1 MLYQRL
7 TTLGVAALVA
17 AASVSASPMVGGAK
31 ARCRAGYNKAVSH
44 VPTTDE
50 ATPSMNPPVGLPAAP
65 SQSAWP
71 VVDSPS
77 AAPTIPTVD
86 ENTPVKKPQTDEDP
100 DASSSSSS
108 SSSSSTTSALPSS
121 PATQEQSTVPAASAE
136 PATATPE
143 TINKAAAAA
152 SSSSGTTHSG
162 KATFYG
168 GNVSGGTCSF
178 TGYTLPSGLFGTAYS
193 GAAWNN
199 AAECGAC
206 VSVKG
211 PNGKTIKAMIVDQ
224 CPECEADHLDLF
236 QNAFTELADISK
248 GIIPIT
254 WSFVDCGITS
264 PLVLKNKEG
273 TSRYWFS
280 MQVMNA
286 NEPVAKLEVS
296 TDGGNT
302 WQGTTRTSYNFFEQ
316 SSGFGKDT
324 VDVRITGQSGAT
336 LTVKNVGTSSGSTV
350 TAKSNL

>member
-31 ARCRAGYNKAVSH
+31 GRCRAGYNKAVSH
-44 VPTTDE
+44 APTSNE
-50 ATPSMNPPVGLPAAP
+50 ATSSISPPVELPEAP
-65 SQSAWP
+65 TH
-71 VVDSPS
+71 PS
-77 AAPTIPTVD
+77 AAPIIPTV
-86 ENTPVKKPQTDEDP
+86 DEDP

-108 SSSSSTTSALPSS
+108 STTPALPSS
-121 PATQEQSTVPAASAE
+121 SATQEQDTVPAASAE
-136 PATATPE
+136 PATAAPE

-152 SSSSGTTHSG
+152 SSSSSTTHSG

-236 QNAFTELADISK
+236 QNAFTQLADVSK

-296 TDGGNT
+296 TDGGKT
-302 WQGTTRTSYNFFEQ
+302 WQGTTRTSYNFFEK

-324 VDVRITGQSGAT
+324 VDVRVTGQSGAT
-336 LTVKNVGTSSGSTV
+336 LTVNNVGTSAGSTV

>member
-7 TTLGVAALVA
+7 TALGVAALVA
-17 AASVSASPMVGGAK
+17 ASSVSASPMARGVKG
-31 ARCRAGYNKAVSH
+31 RCRAKYNKAVSH
-44 VPTTDE
+44 VPTTHE
-50 ATPSMNPPVGLPAAP
+50 ATPTINLPVELPETR
-65 SQSAWP
+65 SQSPW
-71 VVDSPS
+71 
-77 AAPTIPTVD
+77 PTVD
-86 ENTPVKKPQTDEDP
+86 EIVPVKKPQADEDP
-100 DASSSSSS
+100 NASSSSSS
-108 SSSSSTTSALPSS
+108 SSSSLSTTSALPSS
-121 PATQEQSTVPAASAE
+121 PATQEQDTVSAAPAE
-136 PATATPE
+136 PTTAAPE
-143 TINKAAAAA
+143 IVNKAATTA
-152 SSSSGTTHSG
+152 SSSSSTTHSG

-206 VSVKG
+206 VSVTG

-224 CPECEADHLDLF
+224 CPECEQDHLDLF
-236 QNAFTELADISK
+236 QNAFTQLADVSK

-254 WSFVDCGITS
+254 WSFVPCGITT

-273 TSRYWFS
+273 TSPYWFS

-296 TDGGNT
+296 TDGGKT
-302 WQGTTRTSYNFFEQ
+302 WQGTTRTSYNFFEK

-324 VDVRITGQSGAT
+324 VDVRVTGQSGAT
-336 LTVKNVGTSSGSTV
+336 LTVTNVGTSSGSSV

>member
-1 MLYQRL
+1 
-7 TTLGVAALVA
+7 
-17 AASVSASPMVGGAK
+17 MVGGAK

-50 ATPSMNPPVGLPAAP
+50 ATPSINPPVALTEAP
-65 SQSAWP
+65 SQSSWP
-71 VVDSPS
+71 TVVSPS
-77 AAPTIPTVD
+77 AAPTIPTV
-86 ENTPVKKPQTDEDP
+86 DEDP

-108 SSSSSTTSALPSS
+108 SSTSALPSS
-121 PATQEQSTVPAASAE
+121 PTTQEQDTVPAASAE
-136 PATATPE
+136 PAAAAPE

-152 SSSSGTTHSG
+152 SSSSSTTHSG

-211 PNGKTIKAMIVDQ
+211 PNGKTIKAMVGLLSVQSYHNKPQLTSPTQIVDQ

-236 QNAFTELADISK
+236 QNAFTQLADVSK

-254 WSFVDCGITS
+254 WSFVSCGITS
-264 PLVLKNKEG
+264 PLILKNKEG
-273 TSRYWFS
+273 TSSYWFS

-296 TDGGNT
+296 TDGGKT
-302 WQGTTRTSYNFFEQ
+302 WQGTTRTSYNFFEK

-324 VDVRITGQSGAT
+324 VDVRVTGQSGAT
-336 LTVKNVGTSSGSTV
+336 LTVNNVGTSSGSTV
-350 TAKSNL
+350 TAKANL

>member
-17 AASVSASPMVGGAK
+17 ASSVSASPMVGGAK
-31 ARCRAGYNKAVSH
+31 SRCRAGYNKAVSH
-44 VPTTDE
+44 VPTTHE
-50 ATPSMNPPVGLPAAP
+50 ATPSINPPVELSEAP
-65 SQSAWP
+65 SQSPWP
-71 VVDSPS
+71 TVDSPS
-77 AAPTIPTVD
+77 AASIIPTVD
-86 ENTPVKKPQTDEDP
+86 EITHVKKPQADEDP
-100 DASSSSSS
+100 DASSS

-121 PATQEQSTVPAASAE
+121 PATQQQDTVPAAPAE
-136 PATATPE
+136 PATAAPQTN
-143 TINKAAAAA
+143 NKAAAAA
-152 SSSSGTTHSG
+152 SSSSSTTHSG

-168 GNVSGGTCSF
+168 GNISGGTCSF

-224 CPECEADHLDLF
+224 CPECEQDHLDLF
-236 QNAFTELADISK
+236 QDAFTQLADVSK

-254 WSFVDCGITS
+254 WSFVPCGITS
-264 PLVLKNKEG
+264 PVVLKNKEG

-296 TDGGNT
+296 TDGGKT
-302 WQGTTRTSYNFFEQ
+302 WQGTTRTSYNFFEE
-316 SSGFGKDT
+316 SSGFGQDT
-324 VDVRITGQSGAT
+324 VDVRVTGQSGAT
-336 LTVKNVGTSSGSTV
+336 LTVKNVGTSSGSSV